1 MESSSL
7 APVCKSCGSPTLIFD
22 IEPPEVKRDRLD
34 ELPMGVWRYREFLPA
49 IAGEDPVTLGEGGTP
64 LLRAERLGRE
74 LGLRNLWIK
83 DESRNPTGSFL
94 DRGSTVLLSLA
105 KTGMVKGCTCATT
118 GNLGASIAAYC
129 AKAGIAAEIRISPNT
144 DQGKLYQMLAF
155 GAKIN
160 PSDHQAYGDQS
171 LDVTAANPFLL
182 AGEKTTGFE
191 IVQELDWKAPDVMI
205 VPVGTGGHL
214 SMIWQSLSEISR
226 AGLSEETA
234 CRLYGV
240 QIDGEGPSP
249 SGKRASPRYGF
260 PLAELSESE
269 PFFRSEA
276 ERAIEESGGLS
287 LKTASSET
295 IGAMDLLAKVEGI
308 FAEPS
313 AASAV
318 AALGLAVRE
327 GHIDRSE
334 KVVCVITGTG
344 LKDTDSVSRL
354 ARKTRKGTTKGS
366 FLSPSPKIGETKVE
380 LLRLLQRRPSYAY
393 ELWQILSERREIT
406 TASIYQHLSE
416 LESFDLVRKKGS
428 VIAGGRERIPYVL
441 TRRGVDFLRIAG
453 RLEIAE
459 RK

>member
-1 MESSSL
+1 MNRE
-7 APVCKSCGSPTLIFD
+7 
-22 IEPPEVKRDRLD
+22 RLD
-34 ELPMGVWRYREFLPA
+34 ELPTGVWRYRDFLPP
-49 IAGEDPVTLGEGGTP
+49 IDGEDLVTLGEGGTP
-64 LLRAERLGRE
+64 LLHAERLGRE

-105 KTGMVKGCTCATT
+105 KSGMVKGCSCATT

-129 AKAGIAAEIRISPNT
+129 AKAGIAAEIQISPNT

-160 PSDHQAYGDQS
+160 SSRHQAHGDHS
-171 LDVTAANPFLL
+171 LVVTSANPYLL

-191 IVQELDWKAPDVMI
+191 IVQELDWKAPEVLI

-214 SMIWQSLSEISR
+214 SMIWQSLSEISG
-226 AGLSEETA
+226 AGLSDETT

-240 QIDGEGPSP
+240 QIEGEGPSP
-249 SGKRASPRYGF
+249 SGKRVPPRYGF

-269 PFFRSEA
+269 PFFRLEA
-276 ERAIEESGGLS
+276 ERAIKESGGLS

-318 AALGLAVRE
+318 AALGTAVRE

-334 KVVCVITGTG
+334 TVVCVITGTG

-354 ARKTRKGTTKGS
+354 AKETRKGTTERP

-380 LLRLLQRRPSYAY
+380 ILRLLQRRPGYAY
-393 ELWQILSERREIT
+393 ELWRILGERREIT

-428 VIAGGRERIPYVL
+428 VTAGGRERIVYVL
-441 TRRGVDFLRIAG
+441 TRRGADFLKIAG
-453 RLEIAE
+453 RLEIA
-459 RK
+459 RR